1 MTRPPRAQ
9 GSIAIVSS
17 TNILIHT
24 PGLER
29 VSALLP
35 WWAVSTAD
43 HIEHHRKL
51 TKFYG
56 APTLSVDRLLACVV
70 GKPPP
75 PPIALPPPVF
85 TPASATLQASPPRGA
100 KSSRR
105 SDY

>member
-1 MTRPPRAQ
+1 MPSSSAAARRYDAPFFGAQ
-9 GSIAIVSS
+9 GSIAIVSL
-17 TNILIHT
+17 TNLLIHT

-29 VSALLP
+29 VSAHVP

-70 GKPPP
+70 GKPDSWGKEFKD
-75 PPIALPPPVF
+75 A
-85 TPASATLQASPPRGA
+85 
-100 KSSRR
+100 
-105 SDY
+105 